1 MNLSWPIDL
10 FARTRTALSNL
21 FANFGTLLATVCWL
35 LLTPAIVHAS
45 TVLPKVGMT
54 VGQAHMITEGRAPQ
68 ALVLGMELPPGSRI
82 RTGPDAVVLLVFPDN
97 ARLSLRAGSELIVHR
112 YNLDPSGR
120 DTQMELELVK
130 GAMRQISGTAS
141 RNQPERFRLNTPI
154 AAIGVRGTDF
164 LAQTQGDAL
173 QAFVHEGAIEVS
185 PVNCIT
191 ERCAPILLSSAS
203 ALGAYL
209 HVHRQTIERKNMQ
222 LQDVEQLFGLGAMTQ
237 RNLNSPGVKMASAG
251 TLPPP
256 VLFSSGSTPLSNAVF
271 IDIRSVPSAS
281 SQGQPASN
289 PSEPTERPAAPADS
303 AKTDP
308 SSRPGDSMSPVQPA
322 ATPPTDSS
330 ATQPGIPPAATTPEA
345 PPPAAT
351 PPAATPPATTPPA
364 TTPPATVPPSD
375 IAPPTVAPPVVTQ
388 LVWGRFGNDP
398 QTLSYQ
404 LLKPFALASQE
415 RHVTVGLLGQY
426 GLWRNGANGD
436 LQPNL
441 SGTTSFRLASAE
453 SYLHEPDRITPA
465 SVDKASLQ
473 INFNNR
479 TFFTSLQVS
488 HSVTGVQYFQH
499 SGRMNTEGL
508 FAATNDTDRIAGAV
522 SRDGQ
527 EAGMLF
533 SRKLPSGN
541 LQGITL
547 WGR

>member
-1 MNLSWPIDL
+1 M
-10 FARTRTALSNL
+10 
-21 FANFGTLLATVCWL
+21 
-35 LLTPAIVHAS
+35 
-45 TVLPKVGMT
+45 
-54 VGQAHMITEGRAPQ
+54 
-68 ALVLGMELPPGSRI
+68 
-82 RTGPDAVVLLVFPDN
+82 
-97 ARLSLRAGSELIVHR
+97 
-112 YNLDPSGR
+112 
-120 DTQMELELVK
+120 
-130 GAMRQISGTAS
+130 
-141 RNQPERFRLNTPI
+141 
-154 AAIGVRGTDF
+154 
-164 LAQTQGDAL
+164 
-173 QAFVHEGAIEVS
+173 
-185 PVNCIT
+185 
-191 ERCAPILLSSAS
+191 
-203 ALGAYL
+203 
-209 HVHRQTIERKNMQ
+209 
-222 LQDVEQLFGLGAMTQ
+222 
-237 RNLNSPGVKMASAG
+237 
-251 TLPPP
+251 
-256 VLFSSGSTPLSNAVF
+256 
-271 IDIRSVPSAS
+271 
-281 SQGQPASN
+281 
-289 PSEPTERPAAPADS
+289 
-303 AKTDP
+303 
-308 SSRPGDSMSPVQPA
+308 
-322 ATPPTDSS
+322 
-330 ATQPGIPPAATTPEA
+330 
-345 PPPAAT
+345 
-351 PPAATPPATTPPA
+351 
-364 TTPPATVPPSD
+364 
-375 IAPPTVAPPVVTQ
+375 VTQ